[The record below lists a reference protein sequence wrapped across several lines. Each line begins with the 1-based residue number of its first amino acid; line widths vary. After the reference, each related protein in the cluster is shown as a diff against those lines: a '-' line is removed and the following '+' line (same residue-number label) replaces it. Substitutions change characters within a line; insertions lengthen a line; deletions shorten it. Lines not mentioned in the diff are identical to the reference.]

1 VMKTPRQCAILVGGL
16 GSRLGPLTLD
26 TPKPLLDC
34 GGRPFLAWIIRE
46 LSRFGIEEVVLLAGY
61 KAQSFE
67 KFSAELRVWLPKKM
81 SLKLSS
87 EPAAA
92 GTGGA
97 VWHARNL
104 LDDSFLLVN
113 GDSWIDANISSLFAS
128 MNSNVIG
135 HLALRSE
142 PQPSRFGVVEL
153 KGDIITGIRRKDSGS
168 NEPAVINAGIY
179 LFTRDLLTFLSPS
192 CSIEND
198 IFPILARKGLIAGHV
213 LNGYFI
219 DIGIPS
225 DYERA
230 KIELPERLTRPA
242 VFFDRDGVLNYD
254 HGWVG
259 FRKDFHWI
267 ESAKEAVRAVN
278 DAGFHAFI
286 VTNQSG
292 VARGLYGEADVHALH
307 AWVIGELRK
316 SGATIDDVKYCPHH
330 VDATVPRYRMS
341 CRMRKPEPGMINDLC
356 ARWQVDKRRSFLIGD
371 KLSDIEAS
379 SRAGISGKLVGD
391 RNLYSLVRETIDQG
405 GLSPNERSLRS

>member
-1 VMKTPRQCAILVGGL
+1 MKTPRQCAILVGGF
-16 GSRLGPLTLD
+16 GSRLGALTLD

-34 GGRPFLAWIIRE
+34 GGRPFLGWIIRE
-46 LSRFGIEEVVLLAGY
+46 LSRFGIEEIVLLTGY

-67 KFSAELRVWLPKKM
+67 KFADEIQVWLPKKM
-81 SLKLSS
+81 SIRFSS
-87 EPAAA
+87 EPVAA

-97 VWHARNL
+97 VWHARGL

-128 MNSNVIG
+128 SNSNAIG
-135 HLALRSE
+135 QLALRKE

-153 KGDIITGIRRKDSGS
+153 DGDVITGIQKKKSIEG
-168 NEPAVINAGIY
+168 PALINAGIY

-198 IFPILARKGLIAGHV
+198 VFPTLAAKRLIDGHV

-230 KIELPERLTRPA
+230 KTELPLRLKRPA

-254 HGWVG
+254 RGWVG
-259 FRKDFHWI
+259 FKKDFHWM
-267 ESAKEAVRAVN
+267 ETAKEAVRAVN

-286 VTNQSG
+286 VTNQPG
-292 VARGLYGEADVHALH
+292 VARGLYGESDVHALH
-307 AWVIGELRK
+307 AWVIDELHK
-316 SGATIDDVKYCPHH
+316 SGATIDDVNYCPHH
-330 VDATVPRYRMS
+330 VDATVPHYRKA

-356 ARWQVDKRRSFLIGD
+356 ARWQVDKRRSFLVGD

-379 SRAGISGKLVGD
+379 SRAGISGSLVGD
-391 RNLYSLVRETIDQG
+391 RDLYSLVRETIDQQ
-405 GLSPNERSLRS
+405 SRFSE